1 MLWEVLTKI
10 RQLAIKL
17 CGRWIRWDSLA
28 ICNSAPR
35 QAQNKVPLRVDLL
48 KSDVHVLLPIMSAK
62 CTQRSLRMPVYL
74 LGPALNLQSSQ
85 ESSNFKTRGGGG
97 EIKGKLHLKLNT
109 EHKHRDKRHRT
120 GFERKHFW
128 EEETACFPSPGEV
141 PRGPPA
147 ILYVCVSWKDPVSST
162 GPLCALFTQMK
173 IISQQPLGRDSRG
186 RDQKKR
192 WLNRNRESERQA
204 FR

>member
-1 MLWEVLTKI
+1 MHP
-10 RQLAIKL
+10 AITQNAGLPAGPGLEPTVK
-17 CGRWIRWDSLA
+17 
-28 ICNSAPR
+28 PR
-35 QAQNKVPLRVDLL
+35 VIQFQNKGR
-48 KSDVHVLLPIMSAK
+48 
-62 CTQRSLRMPVYL
+62 
-74 LGPALNLQSSQ
+74 
-85 ESSNFKTRGGGG
+85 GG

-192 WLNRNRESERQA
+192 
-204 FR
+204 